1 MTIAF
6 PVRDVTYSSDA
17 LRGRIDDLT
26 RALDIGMGVVVSSA
40 TWSLDGADRI
50 IIAERVR
57 RLNADIDHLR
67 QILLGVW
74 GTLHSS
80 EEARA
85 STLGAA
91 LVTLA
96 PTVMSGP
103 FAIVYSAWSGH
114 LWPSLRLVAD
124 RAIPIIPRETAVTH
138 NLSVTGTRAVPATAP
153 RTLRDRIE
161 RIPSGDEHIR
171 IERFTTDSGSRFE
184 VYLSGTNFLGDETD
198 PWNVVSNADLATT
211 GTSASLHAVRSAME
225 SAGIT
230 RATPV
235 VLTGHSQGG
244 LIALALAS
252 AHEFDVDAV
261 ITIGTPVGVVPDV
274 RDVPTI
280 HLIHPNDPVPALGGF
295 VEPRSNTWVV
305 PTADGEW
312 LFDAHHRESYEPSAT
327 TIDDV
332 EDPRIESLLST
343 VQSNGVGFSRG
354 YRAVVMGAQHPGT
367 DAG

>member
-1 MTIAF
+1 M
-6 PVRDVTYSSDA
+6 
-17 LRGRIDDLT
+17 
-26 RALDIGMGVVVSSA
+26 
-40 TWSLDGADRI
+40 
-50 IIAERVR
+50 
-57 RLNADIDHLR
+57 
-67 QILLGVW
+67 
-74 GTLHSS
+74 
-80 EEARA
+80 
-85 STLGAA
+85 
-91 LVTLA
+91 
-96 PTVMSGP
+96 
-103 FAIVYSAWSGH
+103 
-114 LWPSLRLVAD
+114 
-124 RAIPIIPRETAVTH
+124 
-138 NLSVTGTRAVPATAP
+138 
-153 RTLRDRIE
+153 
-161 RIPSGDEHIR
+161 
-171 IERFTTDSGSRFE
+171 
-184 VYLSGTNFLGDETD
+184 SGTNFLGDETD